1 MFEPFSRGYLLGRLF
16 VEPHDGDTPVIHEAQ
31 HAEMN
36 RRLYADGDGVE
47 RLDFP
52 LVMKLE
58 ETHFPVLGEDGVP
71 TDTLGLPPDYI
82 EEIDRCE
89 PADACEVLLARAER
103 AEQLLKFSGWT
114 PNASAGT

>member
-16 VEPHDGDTPVIHEAQ
+16 VEPHDGDTPVIHEEQ
-31 HAEMN
+31 HAAMN

-58 ETHFPVLGEDGVP
+58 ETHFPVLGEDDVP
-71 TDTLGLPPDYI
+71 ADTLGLPSAYLD
-82 EEIDRCE
+82 EVDRCDL
-89 PADACEVLLARAER
+89 ADTCEVLLAKPGRAK
-103 AEQLLKFSGWT
+103 QLLKFSGWT
-114 PNASAGT
+114 PNATAGT